1 MKVTRKKVPV
11 KVILNSHLDKASVH
25 IERAMHYYNTGLSA
39 RATHALD
46 NYQRHI
52 DGAIEQITRP
62 S

>member
-1 MKVTRKKVPV
+1 MSITRKKVPV

-25 IERAMHYYNTGLSA
+25 IARAMHYHNTSLTA
-39 RATHALD
+39 RATYALD
-46 NYQRHI
+46 NYARHL